1 MDKYEYLKPSIP
13 CYCGMIVSIS
23 RTCIAPTI
31 GMWLDSPRTEEKAV
45 AFYLD
50 SCHSTFQEIPY
61 LGGGGMPFLPGT
73 VLPNN

>member
-1 MDKYEYLKPSIP
+1 MDKYEYLKPS
-13 CYCGMIVSIS
+13 GMIVSIS

-50 SCHSTFQEIPY
+50 SCHSTCQEIPY
-61 LGGGGMPFLPGT
+61 LVEEGCHFYQGQYCLT
-73 VLPNN
+73 TKLT